1 MSKLGKKII
10 VLPKDS
16 TIKVD
21 SGNLLISGPKGS
33 KTEEWPEM

>member
-1 MSKLGKKII
+1 MSKIGKKSI

-21 SGNLLISGPKGS
+21 NGKIIVTGPNGS
-33 KTEEWPEM
+33 KEL